1 MSSSFEAQVEEWVHK
16 VEGALEAVFRES
28 AQALASEMDLLLE
41 QTVYAQPVSSSGYQR
56 TGFLRASL
64 VASTTAMPLL
74 SRENPGAPVPPDLGP
89 TMLVING
96 ADLGE
101 TLYLG
106 YTANYAA
113 YVHYSANGESGRPWV
128 TMAAQR
134 WQQIVA
140 TKAAEIKS
148 RLGL

>member
-1 MSSSFEAQVEEWVHK
+1 MSSTFEADIGEWALK
-16 VEGALEAVFRES
+16 VEGAFEAVFKES
-28 AQALASEMDLLLE
+28 AQELTSQMDLLLE
-41 QTVYAQPVSSSGYQR
+41 QTVYAQPVSPSGYQR

-64 VASTTAMPLL
+64 VASTAAMPLL
-74 SRENPGAPVPPDLGP
+74 TRDNPGVAVPTDLAPIL
-89 TMLVING
+89 LVING

-113 YVHYSANGESGRPWV
+113 FVHYSGNGQSGRPWV
-128 TMAAQR
+128 AMAAQR
-134 WQQIVA
+134 WPQIVSDVA
-140 TKAAEIKS
+140 LRVRS

>member
-1 MSSSFEAQVEEWVHK
+1 LSSTFEAQVADWVRD
-16 VEGALEAVFRES
+16 VEGALEVVFRES
-28 AQALASEMDLLLE
+28 AQELANEMDLLLE
-41 QTVYAQPVSSSGYQR
+41 QTVYAKPISSSGYQR

-64 VASTTAMPLL
+64 VASRTAMPLL
-74 SRENPGAPVPPDLGP
+74 TRENPGVPVPADLGP
-89 TMLVING
+89 TLLVING
-96 ADLGE
+96 AELGE

-113 YVHYSANGESGRPWV
+113 YVHYSANGEAGRPWV

-134 WQQIVA
+134 WPQIVA
-140 TKAAEIKS
+140 TVAARVRA

>member
-1 MSSSFEAQVEEWVHK
+1 MSSTFAADIGAWALK
-16 VEGALEAVFRES
+16 VEGAVEAIFRES
-28 AQALASEMDLLLE
+28 AQELAQEMDLLLE
-41 QTVYAQPVSSSGYQR
+41 QTVYAQPISESGYQR

-64 VASTTAMPLL
+64 VATTTAMPLMT
-74 SRENPGAPVPPDLGP
+74 RENPGVPVPVDLAP
-89 TMLVING
+89 IILVING

-113 YVHYSANGESGRPWV
+113 FVHYSANGERGRPWV
-128 TMAAQR
+128 SMAAQR
-134 WQQIVA
+134 WSTIVA
-140 TKAAEIKS
+140 TVSARVRS

>member
-1 MSSSFEAQVEEWVHK
+1 MSSTFALQVAEWARE
-16 VEGALEAVFRES
+16 VEGAIGAIFRES
-28 AQALASEMDLLLE
+28 AQELASEMDLLLE
-41 QTVYAQPVSSSGYQR
+41 QTVYAQPASESGYQR

-64 VASTTAMPLL
+64 VASTSAMPLL
-74 SRENPGAPVPPDLGP
+74 TRENPGVAVPVDLGP
-89 TMLVING
+89 IVLVING
-96 ADLGE
+96 ADIGD

-113 YVHYSANGESGRPWV
+113 FVHYSANGERGRPWV

-134 WQQIVA
+134 WPIIVERVSA
-140 TKAAEIKS
+140 RVKS